1 MDPEDRKIAALIAA
15 FDQEHERVQR
25 AITALNHVGEQLQ
38 REVRGAAKGAVESA
52 LTNLHAEINKASETL
67 VDLQSLSLWRASL
80 QHLMVAF
87 VAIGITLLAVWW
99 YVPSVGEMDQ
109 LRAEREQ
116 LRTERS
122 ELQTSIADLN
132 DRGGRIQLNECGDPG
147 QRKRLC
153 VLVDAAAGEFGDPRR
168 EKVYMIAK
176 GY

>member
-25 AITALNHVGEQLQ
+25 AITGLNHAGEQLQ
-38 REVRGAAKGAVESA
+38 REVRGAAKAAVDAA
-52 LTNLHAEINKASETL
+52 LAGLNQEIQKAQRVLGEL
-67 VDLQSLSLWRASL
+67 ERFSLRRAAW
-80 QHLMVAF
+80 QHLV
-87 VAIGITLLAVWW
+87 VAIAAIVITLIAVWW

-122 ELQTSIADLN
+122 ELQVSIADLN

-153 VLVDAAAGEFGDPRR
+153 VLVDAAAGQFGDARR
-168 EKVYMIAK
+168 HEIYMIAK

>member
-25 AITALNHVGEQLQ
+25 AITALNHAGEQLQ

-52 LTNLHAEINKASETL
+52 LADLNHEIQKAQRVL
-67 VDLQSLSLWRASL
+67 GDLQRLSLWRAAW

-87 VAIGITLLAVWW
+87 AAIAITLVAVWW
-99 YVPSVGEMDQ
+99 YVPSVGEMNQ
-109 LRAEREQ
+109 LRAERDQ
-116 LRTERS
+116 LQVAITE
-122 ELQTSIADLN
+122 LTL
-132 DRGGRIQLNECGDPG
+132 RGGRIQLNECGDPG

-153 VLVDAAAGEFGDPRR
+153 VLVDAQAGEYGDAQR
-168 EKVYMIAK
+168 EKVYMIAQ